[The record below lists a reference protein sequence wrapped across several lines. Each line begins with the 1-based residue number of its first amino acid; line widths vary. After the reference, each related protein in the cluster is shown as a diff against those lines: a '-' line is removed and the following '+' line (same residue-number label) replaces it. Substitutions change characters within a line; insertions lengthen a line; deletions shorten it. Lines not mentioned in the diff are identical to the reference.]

1 MKNHNPAYDK
11 MENEQLLGAFSTN
24 RNAVLEE
31 LYKRYSTKTYGLCIK
46 YLGDREKAKDAVSD
60 IFMRLRRDLEKHE
73 IKQFNAW
80 FYMYAK
86 NHCLGELRKAKT
98 AAKHQE
104 IYQKEKTDVFA
115 PHQFADEDL
124 NRLESGL
131 DTLKNNQR
139 ECLRLFYYQKQSYT
153 EIAGVLSISEKKVKS
168 HLQNGKRNL
177 RLFLESFN
185 QNTDQKRNG

>member
-1 MKNHNPAYDK
+1 MKNPKPAYDK
-11 MENEQLLGAFSTN
+11 MENEQLLAAFSTN

-46 YLGDREKAKDAVSD
+46 YLADREKAKDAVSD
-60 IFMRLRRDLEKHE
+60 IFLRLRSDLERHD

-80 FYMYAK
+80 FYMYSK
-86 NHCLGELRKAKT
+86 NHCLGALR
-98 AAKHQE
+98 
-104 IYQKEKTDVFA
+104 KEKTVAKHKENYEIEKAVAFA

-131 DTLKNNQR
+131 DHLKSDQR
-139 ECLRLFYYQKQSYT
+139 ECIQLFYYQKQSYT

-177 RLFLESFN
+177 RLFLESFKQHSN
-185 QNTDQKRNG
+185 QKKNG